1 MYCVLYIIWIILS
14 NLNYG
19 LLSVW
24 LTVVQL
30 SNEFPFLMEQG
41 DSLPEVQKPVFSV
54 TVTARYIVY
63 RVTRDKYKF

>member
-1 MYCVLYIIWIILS
+1 MCYVLYIIWIILS

-24 LTVVQL
+24 LTVAHL
-30 SNEFPFLMEQG
+30 SNGFPFLMEQG
-41 DSLPEVQKPVFSV
+41 DLFPEVQKPVFSV